1 MFKYIGKALF
11 HIGVFRAAILAA
23 IGAAGM
29 KTVIGYFGLE
39 VQEMPDRVFTLLVLV
54 AVFAVATA
62 KTYAQNQ
69 YDSTETAVANTAGA
83 AKSLLTWIKTMG
95 GDNEPSGKFRQAL
108 YLWLTSLRC
117 YIIEGKPPTLM
128 TGAVSQME
136 DVFVAKRSELGNEFP
151 WLAVVD
157 LNNMTGYGD
166 FAMLRL
172 RQTLPSSLYN
182 FLGASV
188 LLIMGFAL
196 LEQFDRP
203 ILGITAV
210 AILAFLEVFS
220 FLDVIDTDDAP
231 GALTGSVT
239 IDTQILLEAINAT
252 EQS

>member
-166 FAMLRL
+166 FAMR
-172 RQTLPSSLYN
+172 LPSAV
-182 FLGASV
+182 FV
-188 LLIMGFAL
+188 LLSLAVL
-196 LEQFDRP
+196 WKLSSRP
-203 ILGITAV
+203 ASSSVVPPVKRIETARSR
-210 AILAFLEVFS
+210 AK
-220 FLDVIDTDDAP
+220 AP
-231 GALTGSVT
+231 SPTS
-239 IDTQILLEAINAT
+239 IR
-252 EQS
+252 